1 MTKSELLSAVKMEI
15 EGKRGLYWLGRRTK
29 SYTEKLNI
37 VFISTDLEL
46 LKNPVEALI
55 DAYGLSS
62 YFSMLENSDVVLVGI
77 SREKM
82 SDVKLAS
89 SIETLP
95 NDILAISDPD
105 KMVRYTSVTMWGTNI
120 GDCVYIS
127 NNTNIVKDYKEFL
140 ADRYESGTLKKA
152 DMLNLV
158 VSHKTFEKYV
168 LADENFVAGVKKN
181 KFSYW
186 NMKKIRDYL
195 NQQMVALFTDLTAE

>member
-1 MTKSELLSAVKMEI
+1 MTKKELLNAVKMEV
-15 EGKRGLYWLGRRTK
+15 EDKRGLYWLGRRTR
-29 SYTEKLNI
+29 SYTENLNI

-62 YFSMLENSDVVLVGI
+62 YFSMLENSDVILVGI
-77 SREKM
+77 NREKM
-82 SDVKLAS
+82 SDDNLS
-89 SIETLP
+89 SIIETLP
-95 NDILAISDPD
+95 NNILGLKDPD
-105 KMVRYTSVTMWGTNI
+105 KMVRYTSVTMWGTNV
-120 GDCVYIS
+120 GDCRYIS
-127 NNTNIVKDYKEFL
+127 NNTNIIKDYKEFL

-168 LADENFVAGVKKN
+168 LADENFVTGVKNN

-186 NMKKIRDYL
+186 NMKKIMDYL
-195 NQQMVALFTDLTAE
+195 NQQMVALFNDLTAE

>member
-1 MTKSELLSAVKMEI
+1 MTKKELLNAVKMEV
-15 EGKRGLYWLGRRTK
+15 EDKRGLYWLGRRTR
-29 SYTEKLNI
+29 SYTENLNI

-62 YFSMLENSDVVLVGI
+62 YFSMLENSDVILVGI
-77 SREKM
+77 NREKM
-82 SDVKLAS
+82 SDDKLS
-89 SIETLP
+89 SIIETLP
-95 NDILAISDPD
+95 NDILGLKDPD
-105 KMVRYTSVTMWGTNI
+105 KMVRYTSVTMWGTNV
-120 GDCVYIS
+120 GDCRYIS
-127 NNTNIVKDYKEFL
+127 NNTNIIKDYKEFL

-168 LADENFVAGVKKN
+168 LADENFVTGVKKN

-186 NMKKIRDYL
+186 NMKKIMDYL
-195 NQQMVALFTDLTAE
+195 NQQMVALFNDLIAE

>member
-1 MTKSELLSAVKMEI
+1 MTKKEMLNLVKMEV
-15 EGKRGLYWLGRRTK
+15 EDKRGLYWLGRRTR
-29 SYTEKLNI
+29 SYTENLNI

-62 YFSMLENSDVVLVGI
+62 YFSMLENSDVILVGI
-77 SREKM
+77 NREKM
-82 SDVKLAS
+82 SDDKLS
-89 SIETLP
+89 SIIETLP
-95 NDILAISDPD
+95 NDILGLKDPD
-105 KMVRYTSVTMWGTNI
+105 KMVRYTSVTMWGTNV
-120 GDCVYIS
+120 GDCRYIS
-127 NNTNIVKDYKEFL
+127 NNTNIIKDYKEFL

-168 LADENFVAGVKKN
+168 LADENFVTGVKKN

-186 NMKKIRDYL
+186 NMKKIMDYL
-195 NQQMVALFTDLTAE
+195 NQQMVALFNDLIAE